1 MKVLICVILGCISCE
16 KMGVKDWSWEPVFKK
31 KKKRGRERNKSVRIS
46 LEVHQKEI

>member
-31 KKKRGRERNKSVRIS
+31 KKKERERK
-46 LEVHQKEI
+46 K